1 MEMIHEKMKNAV
13 SHFEKELSS
22 LRTSRANPKMLDS
35 IMVEAYGNKNPINQV
50 GNVTV
55 PDASTIS
62 IQVWDVSLIKN
73 VENSII
79 ESNLG
84 INPQSDGNI
93 IRLNIPKLSE
103 ERRIELSKLA
113 SQYSENAK
121 VSIRNIRRELIEG
134 EKKNKKDNNTSEDE
148 YKKNVDQIQNITNE
162 YIEKIDIITSEK
174 KTEILKV

>member
-1 MEMIHEKMKNAV
+1 MIHEKMKNAV

-84 INPQSDGNI
+84 IKVIYTRDEDTFVPLWKRTQIANDSSG
-93 IRLNIPKLSE
+93 KLF
-103 ERRIELSKLA
+103 I
-113 SQYSENAK
+113 SENF
-121 VSIRNIRRELIEG
+121 
-134 EKKNKKDNNTSEDE
+134 
-148 YKKNVDQIQNITNE
+148 
-162 YIEKIDIITSEK
+162 
-174 KTEILKV
+174 